1 MGLQKQHVTHIW
13 GTLYIHIWMESSD
26 WNRKGILKADGVAAK
41 IKNINIKKQN
51 ISMSVNHFC

>member
-1 MGLQKQHVTHIW
+1 MGYTI
-13 GTLYIHIWMESSD
+13 YIHIWMESSD
-26 WNRKGILKADGVAAK
+26 WNRKGILKADVVAAK